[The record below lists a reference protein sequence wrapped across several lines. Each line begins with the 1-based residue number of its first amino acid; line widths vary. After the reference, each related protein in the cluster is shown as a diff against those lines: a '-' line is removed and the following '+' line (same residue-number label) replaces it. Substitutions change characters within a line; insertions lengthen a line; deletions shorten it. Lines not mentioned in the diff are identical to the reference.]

1 MTGNLDPEE
10 RVLDALLIQELEAGP
25 IEVGP
30 GRFALRHDDF
40 LGDLVKKMEQLG
52 MTADV
57 PLEVVI
63 GGSQIY
69 EIEGSGTRWA
79 PTKGTVKYND
89 DAFIVI
95 RRPKPVVSSV
105 PPTET

>member
-1 MTGNLDPEE
+1 MIRN
-10 RVLDALLIQELEAGP
+10 
-25 IEVGP
+25 
-30 GRFALRHDDF
+30 DDF
-40 LGDLVKKMEQLG
+40 LGELSQKMEQLG

-69 EIEGSGTRWA
+69 EIEGNGTRWA
-79 PTKGTVKYND
+79 PTKGAARYND

-95 RRPKPVVSSV
+95 RRPKPVVSSK
-105 PPTET
+105 PLTEP

>member
-1 MTGNLDPEE
+1 MIRNDDLLD
-10 RVLDALLIQELEAGP
+10 VLG
-25 IEVGP
+25 
-30 GRFALRHDDF
+30 
-40 LGDLVKKMEQLG
+40 KKMEQLG
-52 MTADV
+52 MTDDV

-69 EIEGSGTRWA
+69 EIEGNGTRWA
-79 PTKGTVKYND
+79 PTKGAVRYND

-105 PPTET
+105 PRAET